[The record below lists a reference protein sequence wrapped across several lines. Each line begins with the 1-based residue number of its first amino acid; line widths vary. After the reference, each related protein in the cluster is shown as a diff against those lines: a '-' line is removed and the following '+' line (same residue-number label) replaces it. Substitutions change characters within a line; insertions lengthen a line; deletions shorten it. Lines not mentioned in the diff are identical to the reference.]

1 MRGSTK
7 TLPLFATAALAIGF
21 AGSASAQDNP
31 SVVVIEQV
39 QLDNVWSQMNV
50 DVPDY
55 TWEATAT
62 STAVGNAAAGLV
74 TTGSIDL
81 DTFQTLEGDV
91 LAESSLIG
99 GTAGT
104 AVATTTAYGNSTT
117 GGTWDGNTFYRTEQ
131 TSNGDVEART
141 DVDMTDADTIAT
153 ATTAIANVSV
163 PTNEYGDHSAFQIQE
178 SNGSVTSTT
187 TVDMENPNVC
197 CEDSASFATTAGGNA
212 LSSTGWSSTSINGA
226 VQTTASGETIRAS
239 TTVEMEDGNNVL
251 AATTS
256 FGNSA
261 TLHNEWGY
269 ASLGREGSELF
280 QGNDSEIVSDTSVT
294 LNDWSGYA
302 TSSAYGVGNAA
313 TVSNVGSDTGLY
325 AIQNNYG
332 DVTTTAGLNGTSTY
346 GGDGVVTSTA
356 IGNAATATLCN
367 ICGDAALQGR
377 TQQFNAG
384 NVTAQGT
391 ATIGASG
398 SVFGAATA
406 VGNSAT
412 YQSNGQ

>member
-1 MRGSTK
+1 MMK
-7 TLPLFATAALAIGF
+7 TPTNLLLAAATSALMVGAAA
-21 AGSASAQDNP
+21 AQDDP
-31 SVVVIEQV
+31 SVVVIDQV
-39 QLDNVWSQMNV
+39 QLDNVWSEMNV
-50 DVPDY
+50 EIQDY
-55 TWEATAT
+55 AWEATAT

-74 TTGSIDL
+74 TSGSIDL

-91 LAESSLIG
+91 RAESQLLG

-117 GGTWDGNTFYRTEQ
+117 GGTWDGNTYYRTEQ
-131 TSNGDVEART
+131 TANGDVEADT
-141 DVDMTDADTIAT
+141 NVNMTGADTIAT

-163 PTNEYGDHSAFQIQE
+163 PTNEYGDHSAFQIQD
-178 SNGSVTSTT
+178 SNGSVTSTS

-197 CEDSASFATTAGGNA
+197 CDSSASFGTTAGGNA
-212 LSSTGWSSTSINGA
+212 LSSSGWSSTSINGA
-226 VQTTASGETIRAS
+226 VQTTATGETIQA
-239 TTVEMEDGNNVL
+239 TTRVAMDDGNNVL
-251 AATTS
+251 AATTA

-269 ASLGREGSELF
+269 ATLGRDGSEVF
-280 QGNDSEIVSDTSVT
+280 QGNDSDIVSESYVT
-294 LNDWSGYA
+294 LDDWSGYA

-325 AIQNNYG
+325 ANQNNYG
-332 DVTTTAGLNGTSTY
+332 DVTVTAGLNGSSTY
-346 GGDGVVTSTA
+346 GGDGIVTSTA

-377 TQQFNAG
+377 TQQVNGG
-384 NVTAQGT
+384 NVVAYGT
-391 ATIGASG
+391 TTVGASG
-398 SVFGAATA
+398 SVYGAATA

-412 YQSNGQ
+412 YQSNGD